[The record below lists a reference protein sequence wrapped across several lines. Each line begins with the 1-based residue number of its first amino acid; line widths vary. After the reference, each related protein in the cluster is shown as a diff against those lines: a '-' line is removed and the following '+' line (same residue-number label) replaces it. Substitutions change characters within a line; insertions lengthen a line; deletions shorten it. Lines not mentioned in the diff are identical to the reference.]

1 VIEVE
6 REEFIG
12 TVWRAYG
19 CVDTRDE
26 FEACID
32 VIGGDIGLGKLFEE
46 VERGIV
52 NVDRNIDIFFLIV
65 VTRHLTNDSISWK
78 SHFAL
83 FWCNWI

>member
-1 VIEVE
+1 M
-6 REEFIG
+6 
-12 TVWRAYG
+12 
-19 CVDTRDE
+19 
-26 FEACID
+26 
-32 VIGGDIGLGKLFEE
+32 IGGDIGLGKLFEE

-83 FWCNWI
+83 FGVIGYEGSDDVIQE